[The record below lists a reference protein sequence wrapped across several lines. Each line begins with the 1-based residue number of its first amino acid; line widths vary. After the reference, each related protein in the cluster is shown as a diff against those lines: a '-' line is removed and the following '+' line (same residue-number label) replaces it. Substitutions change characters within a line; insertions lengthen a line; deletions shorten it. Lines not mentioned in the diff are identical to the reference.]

1 MPKQEEDWKS
11 KLSSLN
17 LPDDSNQDEIEPLLE
32 DKPSF
37 IKQSLV
43 VFKDSKRRK
52 GKTVTIIE
60 GFEGADEALEQLG
73 KMLKTKCGV
82 GGTAKDGEIIIQG
95 DLKVKIKEFLEKEG
109 HKVKVK

>member
-1 MPKQEEDWKS
+1 MPKQIEDWKN

-17 LPDDSNQDEIEPLLE
+17 LPEDPNQDEIEPILE
-32 DKPSF
+32 DKPIF
-37 IKQSLV
+37 IKQTLV

-60 GFEGADEALEQLG
+60 GFDGTDEELEQLG

-95 DLKVKIKEFLEKEG
+95 DLKVKIKEVLEKEG